1 MFKMYI
7 YKSLIN
13 PGTHSFNVNGIKIV
27 DDIILNLDKITVSS
41 FLLWKYWY
49 VKEPLCK
56 KKKNLICLMTLLLFA
71 KWNIKIEPLE

>member
-56 KKKNLICLMTLLLFA
+56 KKKISYALWHYYSLL
-71 KWNIKIEPLE
+71 NEI